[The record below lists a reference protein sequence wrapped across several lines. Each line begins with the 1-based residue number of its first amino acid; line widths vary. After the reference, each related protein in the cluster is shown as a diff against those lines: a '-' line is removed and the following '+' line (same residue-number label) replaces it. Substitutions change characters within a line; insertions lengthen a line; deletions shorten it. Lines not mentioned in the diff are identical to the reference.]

1 MNKSYF
7 QTLNYIKRNQRMQ
20 KLYDL
25 FLKENMKN
33 QEINKENLELDNII
47 NANYTLSGNIEEIE
61 IELNRIKK
69 EKNNAKKK
77 KKLLINKI
85 NKCIDKKFKYRFEI
99 SKIHQ
104 LNSIDYDIQDY
115 KKYLK
120 EEKINNIN
128 LKKMKKLLPDE
139 IIAYIKEFFTLNT
152 KCELLE
158 SKYKPLKIIN
168 KFTNLHIN
176 NIFNSIFKPEMLNKI
191 HIFPEEINRL
201 KLNYRAFY
209 KYYESVFSTE
219 YNNNNKKNINR
230 MDEKKFLKYIV
241 ISRYSMDPIY
251 TRYELFKIII
261 ILHKILN
268 N

>member
-1 MNKSYF
+1 MTKSYF
-7 QTLNYIKRNQRMQ
+7 QTLKYLKRAQRMQ
-20 KLYDL
+20 KLSEL
-25 FLKENMKN
+25 FLKENIKN
-33 QEINKENLELDNII
+33 SEIHKENSELDNII

-61 IELNRIKK
+61 IELKRIKK
-69 EKNNAKKK
+69 AKNNAKKK

-128 LKKMKKLLPDE
+128 LKRMKKLLPDE
-139 IIAYIKEFFTLNT
+139 IIEYIKEFFTLNI
-152 KCELLE
+152 KCQLLE
-158 SKYKPLKIIN
+158 SKYKPLKMIN
-168 KFTNLHIN
+168 DFTSLQIN
-176 NIFNSIFKPEMLNKI
+176 NIFNSIFQPKMLNKI

-209 KYYESVFSTE
+209 KYYESDFNTE
-219 YNNNNKKNINR
+219 YNNNNKKKISIK
-230 MDEKKFLKYIV
+230 DEKKFLKYIV
-241 ISRYSMDPIY
+241 ISRYYIDKIY
-251 TRYELFKIII
+251 TRYELFKFII